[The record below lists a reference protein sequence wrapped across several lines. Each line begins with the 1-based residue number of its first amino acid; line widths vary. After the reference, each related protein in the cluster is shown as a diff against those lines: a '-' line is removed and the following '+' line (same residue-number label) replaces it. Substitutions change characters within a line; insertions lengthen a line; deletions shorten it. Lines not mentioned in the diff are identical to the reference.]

1 MNVEK
6 KKTIQSILKTII
18 ICFLYHLYH
27 LCVIHSVY
35 VEKMTNIKYVFICLS
50 QGERLVSRGLFDGKM
65 GEDCNQQTNMN
76 PDL

>member
-1 MNVEK
+1 MTNTKYV
-6 KKTIQSILKTII
+6 KTIF
-18 ICFLYHLYH
+18 ICLLYNP
-27 LCVIHSVY
+27 CVKHIVY
-35 VEKMTNIKYVFICLS
+35 VEKVTNTKFVFICLS